1 MLAKANI
8 EQIENKQ
15 PFFKFLNNAIGPE
28 FKLTPQQFDE
38 ASGTFINI
46 PKTSEKM
53 SPLIAALDIE
63 AVQP

>member
-28 FKLTPQQFDE
+28 FKLTQQFDE
-38 ASGTFINI
+38 ASELSHQYTQ
-46 PKTSEKM
+46 T
-53 SPLIAALDIE
+53 
-63 AVQP
+63 